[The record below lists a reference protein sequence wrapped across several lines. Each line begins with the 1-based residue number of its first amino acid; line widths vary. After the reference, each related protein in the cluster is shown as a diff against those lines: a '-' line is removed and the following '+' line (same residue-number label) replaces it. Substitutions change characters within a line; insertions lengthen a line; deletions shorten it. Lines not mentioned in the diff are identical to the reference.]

1 MLTLNKHYSSKISL
15 TKRPLLLNLFN
26 YVIFIYSTDVFILRN
41 ISTLS

>member
-26 YVIFIYSTDVFILRN
+26 CVIFIYLTDVFILRN
-41 ISTLS
+41 MSALP